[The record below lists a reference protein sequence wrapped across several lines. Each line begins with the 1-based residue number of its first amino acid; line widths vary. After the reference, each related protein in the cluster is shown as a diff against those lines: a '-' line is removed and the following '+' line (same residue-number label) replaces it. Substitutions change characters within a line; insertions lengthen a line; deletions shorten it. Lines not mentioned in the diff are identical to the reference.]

1 VIFERVIVVV
11 SLESIVVVFKGPI
24 VVVEDP
30 IVVLEGII
38 VVVVPYVFMKNHEK
52 IIVNKKNL
60 SRHSIMAVKIEVV
73 YREYTKN
80 MQTDEKIVDV
90 IGGRQEKNCH
100 SFKIYDLRST

>member
-1 VIFERVIVVV
+1 MIFERVIVVV

-24 VVVEDP
+24 VV
-30 IVVLEGII
+30 LEGII
-38 VVVVPYVFMKNHEK
+38 VVVPYVSMKNHEK

-90 IGGRQEKNCH
+90 IGGRQEKKL
-100 SFKIYDLRST
+100 SFFYNL

>member
-1 VIFERVIVVV
+1 MIFERVVVVV

-38 VVVVPYVFMKNHEK
+38 VVVPYVSMKNHEK